1 MKNFYSE
8 NIMASFLLILKQGK
22 KVVPKNKYI
31 AFVII
36 FLLFAQTFTPSFLFA
51 QKLEFSY
58 SYFNLTRNN
67 GGGTLEQGDTIEVH
81 ALVKVNSATRNFYY
95 IDTIPTGTQY
105 INNSI
110 KLVTNEDI
118 LFSGSGPYTDA
129 TNDDAGVYI
138 GTIPARVRVNIKG
151 SGTGYSNAQNGSN
164 FGITTGG
171 GQVVPGTTLPKF
183 YGKTLFMVAYKLLI
197 TANYGDT
204 IHPTGNYYFD
214 TTTTTTKHNKT
225 YRFNYS
231 GIKVIQNQGLCNNF
245 SSASFTADSSFG
257 SGNTQNSPATAIA
270 PGYIHTTLG
279 LNSPQ
284 DNYYSIA
291 NNTSADGTTDNTV
304 AYKPA
309 TNNSRVFG
317 GFWDIIGD
325 HTGASNPA
333 LGNPAVA
340 PGTVGG
346 YMLVVN
352 AAYTTGEAYRD
363 TIKNVCPNT
372 YYEFS
377 AWVRNICGVCG
388 SDLNSQPTYTPGVL
402 PNLSYTIND
411 VDYYTTGNIPHD
423 TTWQKRGFIYK
434 TGPTE
439 TQFAISIKNNAAGGG
454 GNDWVLDDIKLAT
467 CYPNLTMN
475 PKDTS
480 VSCAGSIL
488 SLSDTV
494 RSYFDNYTNF
504 CWEKSVDGVN
514 WTSTGVC
521 GTKVPVLNNGLW
533 QYIVDTAFT
542 PSSLDSGAFFR
553 LKVGTTLS
561 NLSNTLCSVNG
572 SQSVFLKVYTS
583 GCKPV
588 DAQFLNFYGKVLNN
602 KSSLKWVAQNEEN
615 LKEYEVEKSVDGI
628 NFISVGKVGALDDLN
643 ESSYVFNDPGM
654 ISNFA
659 YYRLKLISQE
669 FNSHKYSKTIVLYNR
684 DAPLKLTTVNPF
696 RNNLRIDIFTPE
708 GGNTEIYLCDI
719 YGKVVSKKTLQLT
732 KGDSNVEL
740 ENVSGL
746 PPGLYILRA
755 TNNGAIVQNKLIKT
769 N

>member
-1 MKNFYSE
+1 MKP
-8 NIMASFLLILKQGK
+8 FLHIITPEE
-22 KVVPKNKYI
+22 KVFTPTKYI
-31 AFVII
+31 AIVVV
-36 FLLFAQTFTPSFLFA
+36 FLSFFAVLIPSFLNA

-81 ALVKVNSATRNFYY
+81 ALVKVNSTTNNFYY
-95 IDTIPTGTQY
+95 IDTIPAGTQY

-129 TNDDAGVYI
+129 SNDDAGVYI
-138 GTIPARVRVNIKG
+138 SSAPARVRVNIYG
-151 SGTGYSNAQNGSN
+151 SGTGYSNARNGGN

-171 GQVVPGTTLPKF
+171 GKVVSGTTLPKF

-197 TANYGDT
+197 TANNGDT

-214 TTTTTTKHNKT
+214 TSGVNTTF
-225 YRFNYS
+225 RFNYA

-291 NNTSADGTTDNTV
+291 NNTSADGTTNN
-304 AYKPA
+304 AGPYKPT

-333 LGNPAVA
+333 LGNAAVA

-388 SDLNSQPTYTPGVL
+388 SDVNSNATYTPGVL

-411 VDYYTTGNIPHD
+411 VDYYTTGNIQHD
-423 TTWQKRGFIYK
+423 NNWQKRGFIYK

-439 TQFAISIKNNAAGGG
+439 TQFAITIKNNAAGGG
-454 GNDWVLDDIKLAT
+454 GNDWVIDDIKLAT

-480 VSCAGSIL
+480 VSCAGSNL

-494 RSYFDNYTNF
+494 RSYFNNYTNF
-504 CWEKSVDGVN
+504 CWEKSADGIN

-521 GTKVPVLNNGLW
+521 GTKVPVLNNGL
-533 QYIVDTAFT
+533 YEYVVDTAFT
-542 PSSLDSGAFFR
+542 PTSLDSGAYFR
-553 LKVGTTLS
+553 LKVGTTAS
-561 NLSNTLCSVNG
+561 NLTNSLCSVNG
-572 SQSVFLKVYTS
+572 SQSVFLKVYTA

-588 DAQFLNFYGKVLNN
+588 SADFLNFYGKIMNN

-615 LKEYEVEKSVDGI
+615 LKEYQVEKSTDGVS
-628 NFISVGKVGALDDLN
+628 FSKVGTVDALNNINDNNYL
-643 ESSYVFNDPGM
+643 FNDPGN
-654 ISNFA
+654 ISNVA
-659 YYRLKLISQE
+659 YYRLKLISQK
-669 FNSHKYSKTIVLYNR
+669 FNSYKYSKIIVLYNR
-684 DAPLKLTTVNPF
+684 DAPFKITTVNPF
-696 RNNLRIDIFTPE
+696 RNNLNIDIFTPE
-708 GGNTEIYLCDI
+708 GGFTEINLCDI
-719 YGKVVSKKTLQLT
+719 YGKIVSKKSLQLA

-740 ENVSGL
+740 DNVSGL
-746 PPGLYILRA
+746 PSGLYILRA
-755 TNNGAIVQNKLIKT
+755 INNGVIVQNKLIKT
-769 N
+769 D

>member
-1 MKNFYSE
+1 MKNIYFKNLIE
-8 NIMASFLLILKQGK
+8 SFLCNIKPPKEVLYRK
-22 KVVPKNKYI
+22 KNI

-36 FLLFAQTFTPSFLFA
+36 FLSTVGVFTPSFLFA
-51 QKLEFSY
+51 QKLQFSY

-81 ALVKVNSATRNFYY
+81 ALVKVNSTAWNFYY
-95 IDTIPTGTQY
+95 VDNIPTGTQY
-105 INNSI
+105 VPGSM
-110 KLVTNEDI
+110 KLVTNEGV
-118 LFSGSGPYTDA
+118 LFTGSGPYTDA
-129 TNDDAGVYI
+129 GNDDQAVYLSSPSRLRINI
-138 GTIPARVRVNIKG
+138 GSSFTKPTSA
-151 SGTGYSNAQNGSN
+151 N
-164 FGITTGG
+164 FGNTSGG
-171 GQVVPGTTLPKF
+171 GTVTAGSVPKF
-183 YGKTLFMVAYKLLI
+183 YGSTLFIVAYKLLI
-197 TANYGDT
+197 TANNGDT
-204 IHPTGNYYFD
+204 IHPTGNFYFD
-214 TTTTTTKHNKT
+214 STSSSATHNKS
-225 YRFNYS
+225 YQFNYA

-257 SGNTQNSPATAIA
+257 SGNTQNSAATAISPGYTKVPLGANA
-270 PGYIHTTLG
+270 PG
-279 LNSPQ
+279 
-284 DNYYSIA
+284 DNFYSIA
-291 NNTSADGTTDNTV
+291 NNTSADGTTNN
-304 AYKPA
+304 AGPYKPT
-309 TNNSRVFG
+309 TNNHRVFG

-325 HTGASNPA
+325 HTGASNTA
-333 LGNPAVA
+333 TGNPAVA

-352 AAYTTGEAYRD
+352 AAFTTGEAYRD

-377 AWVRNICGVCG
+377 AWVRNICGYCG
-388 SDLNSQPTYTPGVL
+388 IDQTSTATYKPGVL

-411 VDYYTTGNIPHD
+411 IDYYTTGNILYD
-423 TTWQKRGFIYK
+423 SIWEKRGFIYK

-439 TQFAISIKNNAAGGG
+439 TQFAITIKNNAAGGG
-454 GNDWVLDDIKLAT
+454 GNDWVIDDIKLAT

-494 RSYFDNYTNF
+494 RSYFNNYTNF
-504 CWEKSVDGVN
+504 CWEKSVDGVT

-553 LKVGTTLS
+553 LKVGTTPS
-561 NLSNTLCSVNG
+561 NLSNALCSVNG

-602 KSSLKWVAQNEEN
+602 KSSLKWIAQNEEN

-643 ESSYVFNDPGM
+643 EASYVFNDPGM

-684 DAPLKLTTVNPF
+684 DAPFKLTTINPF
-696 RNNLRIDIFTPE
+696 KNNLRIDIFTPE

-732 KGDSNVEL
+732 KGNSNVEL

-746 PPGLYILRA
+746 TPGFYILRA